1 MSAKIVYVVY
11 GSRSEISQLIAFLV
25 SGEMCFH
32 YSGEYLY
39 FSYDPTELIKEAGM
53 DRSCKHGMLFPV
65 GLLMANMSECP
76 NFELDIEKVKES
88 LDRKEVNNGMGS
100 EE

>member
-25 SGEMCFH
+25 SGEMNFH

-39 FSYDPTELIKEAGM
+39 FSYDPTELIKETGM
-53 DRSCKHGMLFPV
+53 DLKV
-65 GLLMANMSECP
+65 
-76 NFELDIEKVKES
+76 DIEHWSMLCFNFK
-88 LDRKEVNNGMGS
+88 DAPNN
-100 EE
+100 E

>member
-39 FSYDPTELIKEAGM
+39 FSCDPTELIKEAGM
-53 DRSCKHGMLFPV
+53 DLKV
-65 GLLMANMSECP
+65 
-76 NFELDIEKVKES
+76 DIEHWSMLCFNFK
-88 LDRKEVNNGMGS
+88 DAPNN
-100 EE
+100 E

>member
-11 GSRSEISQLIAFLV
+11 GSRSEIIQLIAFLV

-39 FSYDPTELIKEAGM
+39 FSYDPTELIREDGM
-53 DRSCKHGMLFPV
+53 DLKV
-65 GLLMANMSECP
+65 
-76 NFELDIEKVKES
+76 DIEHWSMLCFNFK
-88 LDRKEVNNGMGS
+88 DAPNN
-100 EE
+100 E

>member
-32 YSGEYLY
+32 YS

-53 DRSCKHGMLFPV
+53 DLKV
-65 GLLMANMSECP
+65 
-76 NFELDIEKVKES
+76 DIEHWSMLCFNFK
-88 LDRKEVNNGMGS
+88 DAPNND
-100 EE
+100 

>member
-11 GSRSEISQLIAFLV
+11 GSRSEIGQLIAFLV

-53 DRSCKHGMLFPV
+53 DLLVYQSFAEYQGCLKGFIKFVQKYTTFKH
-65 GLLMANMSECP
+65 
-76 NFELDIEKVKES
+76 S
-88 LDRKEVNNGMGS
+88 LNLCTSLQIGN
-100 EE
+100 

>member
-39 FSYDPTELIKEAGM
+39 FSYDPTELIKEEGM
-53 DRSCKHGMLFPV
+53 DLKV
-65 GLLMANMSECP
+65 
-76 NFELDIEKVKES
+76 DIEHWSMLCFNFK
-88 LDRKEVNNGMGS
+88 DAPNN
-100 EE
+100 E

>member
-39 FSYDPTELIKEAGM
+39 FSYDPTELIKEVGM
-53 DRSCKHGMLFPV
+53 DLKV
-65 GLLMANMSECP
+65 
-76 NFELDIEKVKES
+76 DIEHWSMLCFNFK
-88 LDRKEVNNGMGS
+88 DAPNN
-100 EE
+100 E

>member
-11 GSRSEISQLIAFLV
+11 GSRSEISQLITFLV

-53 DRSCKHGMLFPV
+53 DLKV
-65 GLLMANMSECP
+65 
-76 NFELDIEKVKES
+76 DIEHWSMLCFNFK
-88 LDRKEVNNGMGS
+88 DAPNN
-100 EE
+100 E

>member
-39 FSYDPTELIKEAGM
+39 FSYDPTDLIKEVGM
-53 DRSCKHGMLFPV
+53 DLKV
-65 GLLMANMSECP
+65 
-76 NFELDIEKVKES
+76 DIEHWSMLCFNFK
-88 LDRKEVNNGMGS
+88 DAPNN
-100 EE
+100 E

>member
-25 SGEMCFH
+25 SAEMCFH

-39 FSYDPTELIKEAGM
+39 FSYDPTELIKEEGM
-53 DRSCKHGMLFPV
+53 DLKV
-65 GLLMANMSECP
+65 
-76 NFELDIEKVKES
+76 DIEHWSMLCFNFK
-88 LDRKEVNNGMGS
+88 DAPNN
-100 EE
+100 E

>member
-39 FSYDPTELIKEAGM
+39 FSYDPTDFIKEVGM
-53 DRSCKHGMLFPV
+53 DLKV
-65 GLLMANMSECP
+65 
-76 NFELDIEKVKES
+76 DIEHWSMLCFNFK
-88 LDRKEVNNGMGS
+88 DAPNN
-100 EE
+100 E